1 MELRMTDTEVITAR
15 GLSKSFGGRPVLNM
29 LNLTVGRGEAVGLLG
44 ANGAGKSTL
53 LKSLLGLQ
61 PADAGRCTL
70 FGESSSALS
79 PAARARIAYVPQNP
93 GQFPWL
99 SGQAMLRYV
108 SSFYPAF
115 DWNYARELAA
125 RWKLALR
132 TPIGVLSPGQQ
143 QRLSIVRALSTR
155 PEVIFLDE
163 PIASLDPATRIA
175 VIDELVSEKV
185 QRPLSILFSSHIIG
199 DLERLCSKF
208 AVLAAGEIAVF
219 KDVTWFRTL
228 ARVTLEGDE
237 AALAQVL
244 IAGPS
249 HLRKVAGGRQ
259 VALVERS
266 GLAHLAGTLPP
277 GVRMTSDEP
286 DVETLTSEWMQ

>member
-1 MELRMTDTEVITAR
+1 MTDTGVVTAR
-15 GLSKSFGGRPVLNM
+15 GLKKSFGRRPVLD
-29 LNLTVGRGEAVGLLG
+29 LLDLTVERGEAVGLLG
-44 ANGAGKSTL
+44 ANGAGKTTL

-61 PADAGRCTL
+61 PVDGGRCTVL
-70 FGESSSALS
+70 GELSSSLS
-79 PAARARIAYVPQNP
+79 PAVRARIAFVPQTP

-99 SGQAMLRYV
+99 SGHAMLRYV
-108 SSFYPAF
+108 SAFYPVF
-115 DWNYARELAA
+115 DWDYARDLAG

-155 PEVIFLDE
+155 PDVLTLDE

-175 VIDELVSEKV
+175 VIDEIMRERARRPVS
-185 QRPLSILFSSHIIG
+185 IIFSSHLIG

-208 AVLAAGEIAVF
+208 AVLAGGKIAVIEDVAWF
-219 KDVTWFRTL
+219 KSL

-237 AALAQVL
+237 RALAEMSVPGARL
-244 IAGPS
+244 I
-249 HLRKVAGGRQ
+249 RKVADGQR
-259 VALVERS
+259 VAVVDRSAVER
-266 GLAHLAGTLPP
+266 LAAMLPSTIL
-277 GVRMTSDEP
+277 MTADEP